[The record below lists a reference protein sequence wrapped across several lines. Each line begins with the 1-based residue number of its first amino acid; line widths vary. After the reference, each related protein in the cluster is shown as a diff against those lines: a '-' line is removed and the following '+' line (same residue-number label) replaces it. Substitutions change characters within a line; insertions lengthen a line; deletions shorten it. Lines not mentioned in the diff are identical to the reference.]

1 MHDHSAGVA
10 ASWAGLLDA
19 FGLPAALFLGGL
31 VGSLSH
37 CALMCGP
44 FVLAQVAARLESGV
58 IESGMGAGG
67 ELVRL
72 AGAALVPYH
81 LGRITTYTAL
91 GGVAGAIA
99 GQVTALA
106 GFPWLL
112 AACLALAALA
122 FAAQAVEGLRR
133 GAGGGGALG
142 AWLGRL
148 VGPLMRDPRGLRGYV
163 LGLALGLLPCGLL
176 YGALA
181 AAAGAGSAARGGLAM
196 VAFTLGTVPALVGV
210 GWLGAFFGRRWLPTL
225 RLLVVPVMLFNAAVL
240 LILAWRALA

>member
-10 ASWAGLLDA
+10 ASWAGSWAGLLDA

-44 FVLAQVAARLESGV
+44 FVLAQVTARLESGV
-58 IESGMGAGG
+58 MGSGMGAGG

-91 GGVAGAIA
+91 GGVAGAIT

-106 GFPWLL
+106 GFSWLL
-112 AACLALAALA
+112 AACLALAALS

-133 GAGGGGALG
+133 GAGGGGAL
-142 AWLGRL
+142 
-148 VGPLMRDPRGLRGYV
+148 
-163 LGLALGLLPCGLL
+163 
-176 YGALA
+176 A
-181 AAAGAGSAARGGLAM
+181 AAAGAGSAARGALAM
-196 VAFTLGTVPALVGV
+196 AAFTLGTVPALIGV

-225 RLLVVPVMLFNAAVL
+225 RLLIAPVMLFNAAVL
-240 LILAWRALA
+240 LILAWRAVS